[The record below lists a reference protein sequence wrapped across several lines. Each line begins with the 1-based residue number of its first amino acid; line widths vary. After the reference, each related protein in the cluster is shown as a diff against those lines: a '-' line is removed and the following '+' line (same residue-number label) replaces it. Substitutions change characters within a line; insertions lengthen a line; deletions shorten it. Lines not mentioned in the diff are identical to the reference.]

1 VRSDVDGFW
10 SYDNPRSE
18 ADCCLQIEQL
28 RKVTMQPT
36 FTQNSVLRIPTFVSG
51 EHATEWGSH
60 LNAEQYIELVKAQ
73 RALRYTA
80 AAESNLKLK
89 VDLATQ
95 SKLMCEAA
103 GAFALI

>member
-1 VRSDVDGFW
+1 M
-10 SYDNPRSE
+10 
-18 ADCCLQIEQL
+18 A
-28 RKVTMQPT
+28 MQPT
-36 FTQNSVLRIPTFVSG
+36 ITQNSALRIPSFVST
-51 EHATEWGSH
+51 EHAMEWGSH

-89 VDLATQ
+89 VNLATQ

-103 GAFALI
+103 GAFALT

>member
-1 VRSDVDGFW
+1 
-10 SYDNPRSE
+10 
-18 ADCCLQIEQL
+18 
-28 RKVTMQPT
+28 MQPT
-36 FTQNSVLRIPTFVSG
+36 IIQNSALRIPTFVSA

-89 VDLATQ
+89 VYLATQ

-103 GAFALI
+103 GVVALT

>member
-1 VRSDVDGFW
+1 
-10 SYDNPRSE
+10 
-18 ADCCLQIEQL
+18 
-28 RKVTMQPT
+28 MQPT
-36 FTQNSVLRIPTFVSG
+36 IIQNSALGIPTFVSA

-80 AAESNLKLK
+80 AAEPNLQLK
-89 VDLATQ
+89 VNLATQ

-103 GAFALI
+103 GAFALT

>member
-1 VRSDVDGFW
+1 M
-10 SYDNPRSE
+10 
-18 ADCCLQIEQL
+18 
-28 RKVTMQPT
+28 TMQPT
-36 FTQNSVLRIPTFVSG
+36 FNQGSTLHIPTFVSA

-60 LNAEQYIELVKAQ
+60 LNAEQYVELVKAQ

-89 VDLATQ
+89 VNLATQ
-95 SKLMCEAA
+95 SKLMCDAA